1 MNADD
6 LADGDR
12 TADLTE
18 TQAGW
23 LSPSEL
29 ESLRGLV
36 PVIYVDAVPVRLD
49 EQGKVLEVGLLLRA
63 RPDGTV
69 SRAVVSGRIL
79 YGETVR
85 QALLRHLAKDLGAD
99 ALPRLSPSPAP
110 FTIVEYFPDPET
122 SGFHDPRQHAVS
134 LAYVVPVDGLC
145 QPAQD
150 ALEFTWLTP
159 EEADSPE
166 VRAEMTGGQ
175 DRLVRLA
182 LAHAGCL
189 A

>member
-1 MNADD
+1 MPADD
-6 LADGDR
+6 V
-12 TADLTE
+12 
-18 TQAGW
+18 TQTKPGW
-23 LSPSEL
+23 LSPDEL

-36 PVIYVDAVPVRLD
+36 PMVYVDAVPVRLD
-49 EQGKVLEVGLLLRA
+49 DEGRVLEVGLLLRA

-85 QALLRHLAKDLGAD
+85 QALLRHLAKDLGPD
-99 ALPRLSPSPAP
+99 ALPRLPPSPAP
-110 FTIVEYFPDPET
+110 FTVVEYFPDPET

-134 LAYVVPVDGLC
+134 LAYLVPVDGFC
-145 QPAQD
+145 RPAQD
-150 ALEFTWLTP
+150 TLEIAWLTP
-159 EEADSPE
+159 EEADSPG

-182 LAHAGCL
+182 LAYAGCL